1 MTNYVERIEKRHR
14 MVQDLRIK
22 LKLTTMSQTDI
33 AFKSGISRTTLWNI
47 SNHRTLSSIK
57 VINKIEEVLL
67 ND

>member
-1 MTNYVERIEKRHR
+1 